1 MNENAF
7 NLKMLNTNFDSPHG
21 LMNIQNISTAYDMCK
36 LLTKCM
42 SLPLFRK
49 IVNAKIL
56 SCGCQQNLLKAT
68 ELLNASSFNNETPVT
83 EQWFEDVDNDESDI
97 VSVKETN

>member
-7 NLKMLNTNFDSPHG
+7 NLKMQNTNFDSPHG

-42 SLPLFRK
+42 SIPLFRK
-49 IVNAKIL
+49 IVSTKIL
-56 SCGCQQNLLKAT
+56 SCGCHQNQLKAT
-68 ELLNASSFNNETPVT
+68 ELLNTFSFNNEAPVT
-83 EQWFEDVDNDESDI
+83 EQWFEEANDDLSDTASFQEI
-97 VSVKETN
+97 N